1 MVERNE
7 QTRKACSG
15 WLRWCQGKQKDSNW
29 FRRSK
34 WGKLT
39 GNPIYNNSHID
50 GGSVNSHIW

>member
-1 MVERNE
+1 MVERNK

-15 WLRWCQGKQKDSNW
+15 WLRWCQGKKKDGNW

-39 GNPIYNNSHID
+39 GNPINNTYMEE
-50 GGSVNSHIW
+50 V